1 MSPFPS
7 HSTVIISLPSG
18 LAITTSL
25 PFSSL
30 ITEQVS
36 LLTPHS
42 SLITEDSIS
51 LLTPLSSLNT
61 EHIPLLCPS
70 LSKLHTEF
78 AQSTRA
84 ATKKLFLFIFITF
97 VSNGKITAFFPHYQ
111 N

>member
-7 HSTVIISLPSG
+7 HSTVTVSLPSG
-18 LAITTSL
+18 PAITTSL

-30 ITEQVS
+30 I
-36 LLTPHS
+36 
-42 SLITEDSIS
+42 
-51 LLTPLSSLNT
+51 TPLSSLNT
-61 EHIPLLCPS
+61 EHIPLLCPP

-84 ATKKLFLFIFITF
+84 ATKKLFLLIFITF

-111 N
+111 KTGKENK

>member
-7 HSTVIISLPSG
+7 HSTVTVSLPSG
-18 LAITTSL
+18 PAITTSL

-36 LLTPHS
+36 LLTP
-42 SLITEDSIS
+42 
-51 LLTPLSSLNT
+51 LSSPNT